1 MSEAVFPVLGAA
13 FVVLVLLP
21 LSALVAKVALWL
33 LERAPFAGPLQAL
46 NLRYLL
52 LTGATFLPLAWLLSA
67 GLHQLESGKSALACL
82 LDHAGAAHCLEPAA
96 FALALL
102 LLFNAAALPI
112 VRRSRAARPLPA
124 ADEQSTSAR
133 IERIIAAHSTLHA
146 LQNRFV
152 VTAAP
157 DFTLGTLGWTK
168 PEVFVGADFAARL
181 SDDMLASA
189 LGHELEHVRLLDPLR
204 YFLLQLALAA
214 NPCGRFLLE
223 PHAARWSAAHE
234 ARCDREAVLRGASPL
249 PLADAIVRAARPFV
263 RELAP
268 LGARDGDM
276 LRFRIELLL
285 AFAERAPDACRHR
298 GRSPFPLAFALLASA
313 LVLPHQAGTAALDT
327 LHTSTERALT
337 HLLP

>member
-1 MSEAVFPVLGAA
+1 MNEAVFPVLGAA

-21 LSALVAKVALWL
+21 FSALAAKVGLEL
-33 LERAPFAGPLQAL
+33 LERAPFVGPLRAL

-52 LTGATFLPLAWLLSA
+52 ITGSSLLPLAWLLSA

-82 LDHAGAAHCLEPAA
+82 LDHAGTTHCLEPAA
-96 FALALL
+96 FSLALL
-102 LLFNAAALPI
+102 LLVNAAALPL
-112 VRRSRAARPLPA
+112 VRKTRAARPLPA
-124 ADEQSTSAR
+124 VDASSTGAR
-133 IERIIAAHSTLHA
+133 IERILDARPMLHG
-146 LQNRFV
+146 LRDRVV
-152 VTAAP
+152 VTATA
-157 DFTLGTLGWTK
+157 DFTLGTLGWNR
-168 PEVFVGADFAARL
+168 PEVFVGAGFAARL

-214 NPCGRFLLE
+214 NPCGRSLLE

-234 ARCDREAVLRGASPL
+234 ARCDREAVLRGALPI
-249 PLADAIVRAARPFV
+249 PLADAIVRAARPSV
-263 RELAP
+263 RELVP
-268 LGARDGDM
+268 LGARDTRM
-276 LRFRIELLL
+276 LRFRIDMLL
-285 AFAERAPDACRHR
+285 AFAERAPDARDQR
-298 GRSPFPLAFALLASA
+298 RRSPFPLAFALLASA

>member
-21 LSALVAKVALWL
+21 LSGLVAKLGLTL
-33 LERAPFAGPLQAL
+33 LERARFAGPLQAL
-46 NLRYLL
+46 NVRYLL
-52 LTGATFLPLAWLLSA
+52 LTGSSLLPLAWLLSA
-67 GLHQLESGKSALACL
+67 GLHQLESGRSALACL

-102 LLFNAAALPI
+102 LLFNAAALPL
-112 VRRSRAARPLPA
+112 VQRTRAARPLPVADRGTRARVERVIA
-124 ADEQSTSAR
+124 ARPMLQALGGRVVVTSA
-133 IERIIAAHSTLHA
+133 
-146 LQNRFV
+146 
-152 VTAAP
+152 P
-157 DFTLGTLGWTK
+157 GFTLGTLGWTR
-168 PEVFVGADFAARL
+168 PAVYIGADFAAKL

-234 ARCDREAVLRGASPL
+234 ARCDREAVLHGALPL
-249 PLADAIVRAARPFV
+249 PLADAIVRAARPSA
-263 RELAP
+263 RELAA
-268 LGARDGDM
+268 LGAHDTSM
-276 LRFRIELLL
+276 LRFRIDLLL

-298 GRSPFPLAFALLASA
+298 GRSPFPLAFALLAGA

-337 HLLP
+337 HILP

>member
-1 MSEAVFPVLGAA
+1 MSEAIFPVLGAA

-21 LSALVAKVALWL
+21 LSALVAKLGLTL

-52 LTGATFLPLAWLLSA
+52 LTGSSFLPLAWLLSA

-96 FALALL
+96 FSLALL

-124 ADEQSTSAR
+124 SDAHAAR
-133 IERIIAAHSTLHA
+133 ARMEHVIAARPSLRPLHG
-146 LQNRFV
+146 RVV

-157 DFTLGTLGWTK
+157 GFTLGTLGWTK
-168 PEVFVGADFAARL
+168 PEVFVGVDFAARL
-181 SDDMLASA
+181 SDEMLASA

-214 NPCGRFLLE
+214 NPCGRLLLE
-223 PHAARWSAAHE
+223 PHAARWYAAHE

-249 PLADAIVRAARPFV
+249 PLADAIVRAARPLV
-263 RELAP
+263 REVAP
-268 LGARDGDM
+268 LGAHDTDM
-276 LRFRIELLL
+276 LRFRIDLLL

-298 GRSPFPLAFALLASA
+298 GRSPLPLAFALLASA

>member
-13 FVVLVLLP
+13 FVALVLLP
-21 LSALVAKVALWL
+21 LSALATKVGLTL
-33 LERAPFAGPLQAL
+33 LERAPLGGPLHAL

-52 LTGATFLPLAWLLSA
+52 LTGSSLLPLAWFMSA
-67 GLHQLESGKSALACL
+67 GLHQLESGTSALACL

-102 LLFNAAALPI
+102 LLFNAAALPL
-112 VRRSRAARPLPA
+112 VRRSRAARPEPEGA
-124 ADEQSTSAR
+124 GNDTARRIAR
-133 IERIIAAHSTLHA
+133 IIDARPMLHA
-146 LQNRFV
+146 LRDRYV

-157 DFTLGTLGWTK
+157 EFTLGTLGWSR
-168 PEVFVGADFAARL
+168 PEVFIGADFAARL

-189 LGHELEHVRLLDPLR
+189 LGHELEHVRLHDPLR

-223 PHAARWSAAHE
+223 PHAARWTAAHE
-234 ARCDREAVLRGASPL
+234 ARCDREAVLRGALPL
-249 PLADAIVRAARPFV
+249 PLADAIVRAARPSV
-263 RELAP
+263 REVAP
-268 LGARDGDM
+268 LGARDTSM
-276 LRFRIELLL
+276 LRFRIDLLL
-285 AFAERAPDACRHR
+285 AFAECAPDACRHR

-313 LVLPHQAGTAALDT
+313 LVLPHQAGSAALDT

>member
-21 LSALVAKVALWL
+21 LSALAAKLGLVL
-33 LERAPFAGPLQAL
+33 LERAPLGGPLQAL

-52 LTGATFLPLAWLLSA
+52 LTGSSLLPLAWLLSA

-82 LDHAGAAHCLEPAA
+82 LDHAGAPHCLEPAA

-102 LLFNAAALPI
+102 LLFNAAALPL
-112 VRRSRAARPLPA
+112 VRKTRAARPLPA
-124 ADEQSTSAR
+124 ASGATHAR
-133 IERIIAAHSTLHA
+133 IERVIAARATLQA
-146 LQNRFV
+146 LRGRVV
-152 VTAAP
+152 VTSTP
-157 DFTLGTLGWTK
+157 GFTLGTLGWRK
-168 PEVFVGADFAARL
+168 PEVFVGADFAAKL

-189 LGHELEHVRLLDPLR
+189 LGHELEHVRSLDPLR
-204 YFLLQLALAA
+204 YFLLQLSLAA
-214 NPCGRFLLE
+214 NPFGRCLLE

-234 ARCDREAVLRGASPL
+234 ARCDREAVLHGALPL
-249 PLADAIVRAARPFV
+249 PLADAIVCAARPSA

-268 LGARDGDM
+268 LGAHDTSM
-276 LRFRIELLL
+276 LRFRIDLLL

-327 LHTSTERALT
+327 LHTSTERAVT
-337 HLLP
+337 HILP